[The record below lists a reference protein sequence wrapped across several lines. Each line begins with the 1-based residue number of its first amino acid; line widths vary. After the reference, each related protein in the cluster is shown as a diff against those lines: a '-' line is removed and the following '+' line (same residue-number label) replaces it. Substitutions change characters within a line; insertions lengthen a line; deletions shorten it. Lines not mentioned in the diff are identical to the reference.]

1 MKSWPIQY
9 WLTVSKIW
17 RVDAPVKYNPAAGD
31 ISTSLFR
38 YCRRNPSLGTAV
50 SGQNT
55 PRIWLVITS
64 LPGEARSCQD
74 TLADLHYKA
83 VFLSSAVKQTQHL
96 ESSRERLVQDNKTLE
111 TRVDILKDGL
121 NAESA
126 LSEEVEVDSERESS
140 GLRLLGQRWLG
151 WE

>member
-1 MKSWPIQY
+1 
-9 WLTVSKIW
+9 
-17 RVDAPVKYNPAAGD
+17 
-31 ISTSLFR
+31 LF
-38 YCRRNPSLGTAV
+38 
-50 SGQNT
+50 
-55 PRIWLVITS
+55 ITS
-64 LPGEARSCQD
+64 LPGEARFCQD

-83 VFLSSAVKQTQHL
+83 VFLSSAVKQIQHL

-140 GLRLLGQRWLG
+140 GLCLLGQR
-151 WE
+151 

>member
-1 MKSWPIQY
+1 M
-9 WLTVSKIW
+9 
-17 RVDAPVKYNPAAGD
+17 
-31 ISTSLFR
+31 
-38 YCRRNPSLGTAV
+38 
-50 SGQNT
+50 
-55 PRIWLVITS
+55 VITS

-140 GLRLLGQRWLG
+140 GLRLLGQR
-151 WE
+151 